1 MKIQYLEI
9 CNYKQFTDLKL
20 DLTYPKGHPKEGE
33 PLDKI
38 CIIGQSGTGKT
49 NLLEIVKKSVIDF
62 SEQPTDSY
70 LPFSE
75 FVGEGNDDRYIRSK
89 FITELSNS
97 LETLFNSKNSKIKCE
112 IAINTLY
119 NEKNYFVSAFK
130 STTHLKNNNIENETI
145 SEALNTLKSNNFINK
160 TIININESSNSF
172 ELLKMRIE
180 SYEKNHTDYMK
191 TLMNKLFNNDLY
203 TKENSKE
210 DMKNWEKENEN
221 ILDTIS
227 DKLNSILNKFNL
239 ELTKIDENQ
248 KSFTDLIIKDLSNGN
263 IIEYDNLSTGTQNLI
278 STFTP
283 LKIHSPKDSIIL
295 IDEPENSFYPD
306 IQKELIDLYMEV
318 GTNNQLIVATHS
330 PIIASSFEPWE
341 VVELKFDENNQ
352 IYRELYYKDDNHID
366 NYFLDPR
373 MLTWTSILTNVFDM
387 KENSNFSFREEKL
400 MEYGALKVTIKNTVD
415 KEEKKR
421 KFKELQ
427 KLSRLLGLSDNETN

>member
-239 ELTKIDENQ
+239 ELTKI
-248 KSFTDLIIKDLSNGN
+248 
-263 IIEYDNLSTGTQNLI
+263 
-278 STFTP
+278 
-283 LKIHSPKDSIIL
+283 
-295 IDEPENSFYPD
+295 
-306 IQKELIDLYMEV
+306 
-318 GTNNQLIVATHS
+318 
-330 PIIASSFEPWE
+330 
-341 VVELKFDENNQ
+341 
-352 IYRELYYKDDNHID
+352 
-366 NYFLDPR
+366 
-373 MLTWTSILTNVFDM
+373 
-387 KENSNFSFREEKL
+387 
-400 MEYGALKVTIKNTVD
+400 
-415 KEEKKR
+415 
-421 KFKELQ
+421 
-427 KLSRLLGLSDNETN
+427 